1 MTKKKEKEYT
11 INERVF
17 LNENSKSLEDL
28 LNVYFNNK
36 IDEIIKENY
45 NKEETRAISEREVA

>member
-17 LNENSKSLEDL
+17 LNENSQSLEDL